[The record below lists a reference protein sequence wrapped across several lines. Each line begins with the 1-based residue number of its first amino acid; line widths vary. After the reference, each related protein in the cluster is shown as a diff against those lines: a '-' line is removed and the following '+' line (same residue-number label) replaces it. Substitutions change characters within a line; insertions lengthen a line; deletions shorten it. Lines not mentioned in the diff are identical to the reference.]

1 MLATTAVNTEKAGYS
16 RFTLWQIDENG
27 GSNGALS
34 PKGWGYQ
41 ILLEQELSSDGNLV
55 GIAKYGRSMKSSA
68 LYERTAVLALVKYE
82 PDWFTGINN
91 DSVGASYSVMK
102 AAIAGTQTEKNLE
115 LWYKF
120 PLTLDLQTS
129 VHYQGIFDAS
139 LRPDKD
145 YASAWSIRFTT
156 AF

>member
-1 MLATTAVNTEKAGYS
+1 
-16 RFTLWQIDENG
+16 
-27 GSNGALS
+27 
-34 PKGWGYQ
+34 
-41 ILLEQELSSDGNLV
+41 
-55 GIAKYGRSMKSSA
+55 MKSSA